1 VTGVFPGLGVS
12 GAAVTGWGV
21 ALPETAVTNADLE
34 ARLDTSDRWITE
46 RTGIRERRIGG
57 TTGELAT
64 AAARQALVA
73 ADAAP
78 ASVELLILATS
89 TPDQQMPATA
99 SVVQDALGLQCGAFD
114 VNAACS
120 GFVYALVAGAG
131 MAGVGARRVLVVG
144 ADVMSRLTDQQDR
157 STAVLF
163 GDGAGAVVLDAV
175 DGPGQILGWNLG
187 SDGSLR
193 HLLQADIGGYIR
205 MEGKEVFRRAVRV
218 MVESTEA
225 ALARA
230 GLTAADVDLL
240 VPHQANTRIISAA
253 CERLGIP
260 MERTVSVL
268 DRTGNTSAASIPL
281 ALGHAA
287 STGRL
292 AKGDIVLLVGFG
304 AGMTWASVVL
314 RWGP

>member
-1 VTGVFPGLGVS
+1 MTGVFPGLGVS

-131 MAGVGARRVLVVG
+131 MTSMGARRVLVVG

-230 GLTAADVDLL
+230 GLTTADVDLL

-292 AKGDIVLLVGFG
+292 TKGDIVLLVGFG